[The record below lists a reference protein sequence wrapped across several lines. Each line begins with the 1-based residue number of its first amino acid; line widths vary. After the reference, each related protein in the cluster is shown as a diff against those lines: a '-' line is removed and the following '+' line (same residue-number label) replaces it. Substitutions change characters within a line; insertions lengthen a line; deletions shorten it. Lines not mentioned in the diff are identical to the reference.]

1 MKKIVKLVAFW
12 SFVLLCAHT
21 PLKAQNQLP
30 ILPLEEQVSW
40 NEKKVHQDILCAYF
54 KDVHNILD
62 PMVGH
67 WYAEKDNYLYDFW
80 ITEQEYIEIPQ
91 GRYDRLIVQYEV
103 YEKGRKILFSTL
115 PIALSEDPNIPVGF
129 LYYLERNEYSIF
141 YFGED
146 DGQEGFWW
154 LSLGTKPQTLKLIYR
169 FEPDWSGD
177 PKKPQLFPMSPDYLV
192 LTRVNPNP
200 AIAERLLSMDNISAL
215 EIEKVKKLIQ
225 ISRMISKKSRTFT
238 IGDLTTEVKFLSA
251 KGRPV
256 LNREEV
262 ENNNYYSIQFATNKG
277 ISPITIQ
284 FYNHPTIVYE
294 SVVPIY
300 LQALCHSLLIE
311 KIRTFNDDS
320 SESFLNSPSIQ
331 DFGQVLDYY
340 AQHTKQAP
348 LALADQY
355 VREMGDVI
363 ALFGDDLDNVAPILW
378 WGIRNS
384 TSFSELPLMEQVK
397 IDDTLST
404 LGYIIRDNVRRPMD
418 PNLDTQE
425 LK

>member
-12 SFVLLCAHT
+12 SFVLLGFYT
-21 PLKAQNQLP
+21 PLKAQELP
-30 ILPLEEQVSW
+30 IIPLEDQVQW
-40 NEKKVHQDILCAYF
+40 RQTKFRQDIKYAYF

-67 WYAEKDNYLYDFW
+67 WYAEKGNYLYDFW
-80 ITEQEYIEIPQ
+80 ITKQEFTDMAY
-91 GRYDRLIVQYEV
+91 GKMDRLIVQYGV
-103 YEKGRKILFSTL
+103 YEKGKKILFSTL
-115 PIALSEDPNIPVGF
+115 PITLQKSPRLPKGF
-129 LYYLERNEYSIF
+129 LYYPDRKEYSVF
-141 YFGED
+141 YFGGSK
-146 DGQEGFWW
+146 GQEGFWW

-192 LTRVNPNP
+192 LTRINPNP

-215 EIEKVKKLIQ
+215 GVEKVKKLIQ
-225 ISRMISKKSRTFT
+225 ISRMISKESRTFT

-256 LNREEV
+256 LKKDEIEQ
-262 ENNNYYSIQFATNKG
+262 NNYYSIRFAADKEIT
-277 ISPITIQ
+277 PITIQ

-311 KIRTFNDDS
+311 KIKNLNNDS
-320 SESFLNSPSIQ
+320 SVSFLKSPSSQ
-331 DFGQVLDYY
+331 DFGLVLDYY

-348 LALADQY
+348 SALADQY

-363 ALFGDDLDNVAPILW
+363 ALFGDDLDDVAPILW

-384 TSFSELPLMEQVK
+384 ASFSELPLMEQAR

-404 LGYIIRDNVRRPMD
+404 LGYIIRENMRRPME
-418 PNLDTQE
+418 PNPNPDD

>member
-1 MKKIVKLVAFW
+1 MKKSVKLFAFW
-12 SFVLLCAHT
+12 SFVLLFAYT
-21 PLKAQNQLP
+21 PLKAQEQLP
-30 ILPLEEQVSW
+30 IIPLEDHIPWRKHE
-40 NEKKVHQDILCAYF
+40 VHQDIKYAYF
-54 KDVHNILD
+54 KDVHNILG

-67 WYAEKDNYLYDFW
+67 WSAEKGNYLYDFW
-80 ITEQEYIEIPQ
+80 ITKQEYVEIPQ
-91 GRYDRLIVQYEV
+91 GRHDNLIIQYEV
-103 YEKGRKILFSTL
+103 YEKGKILFSTL
-115 PIALSEDPNIPVGF
+115 PITLQKRPRIPKGF
-129 LYYLERNEYSIF
+129 RYYPDRKEYSVF
-141 YFGED
+141 YFGGK
-146 DGQEGFWW
+146 GQEGLWW
-154 LSLGTKPQTLKLIYR
+154 LSPGAKPQTLKLVYR
-169 FEPDWSGD
+169 DDAYLHGFD
-177 PKKPQLFPMSPDYLV
+177 PKTPQLFPMFPDYLV
-192 LTRVNPNP
+192 LTRINPNP

-215 EIEKVKKLIQ
+215 GVEKVKKLIQ

-256 LNREEV
+256 LNKEEV
-262 ENNNYYSIQFATNKG
+262 ERHNYYSIRFTADKEITP
-277 ISPITIQ
+277 ISIQ

-311 KIRTFNDDS
+311 KIKNLNNDS
-320 SESFLNSPSIQ
+320 SVSFLKSPSSQ
-331 DFGQVLDYY
+331 DFGLVLDYY

-348 LALADQY
+348 SALADQY

-363 ALFGDDLDNVAPILW
+363 AFFGDDLDDVAPILW

-384 TSFSELPLMEQVK
+384 ASFSELPLMEQAR
-397 IDDTLST
+397 IDDILST
-404 LGYIIRDNVRRPMD
+404 LGYIIRDNIRRPMD